1 MTALATSLDA
11 TTSDFVAES
20 VADAEYAF
28 RNFRATG
35 TITGN
40 GTVAFSERIPGRD
53 AYVQLNDPGP
63 WATDAT
69 VVPTVIDF
77 DGAVV
82 SGPGRGGF
90 GFEKLFTAHPDITTA
105 VHVHSPHLGAWS
117 QTHRVLPIHYVPV
130 QRWTLAREIPVYID
144 RRESQVDF
152 ILARLAENRHTPA
165 ILEANG
171 GATVWGRKG
180 LLGTAEYIQLLE
192 EGAKFQILAEA
203 LGGSQPFGPG
213 VLLQQWRMS
222 GLEDQARSEGLL
234 D

>member
-1 MTALATSLDA
+1 MTALDTSLDR
-11 TTSDFVAES
+11 TTADFVAEAA
-20 VADAEYAF
+20 ADADYAF
-28 RNFRATG
+28 RTFRTTG
-35 TITGN
+35 TTSGN

-53 AYVQLNDPGP
+53 AYVQLSDPGP
-63 WATDAT
+63 WAKSG
-69 VVPTVIDF
+69 VVPSVIDF
-77 DGAVV
+77 DGEVV

-90 GFEKLFTAHPDITTA
+90 GFEKLFAAHPDITTA

-117 QTHRVLPIHYVPV
+117 QTHRVLPIRYVPV
-130 QRWTLAREIPVYID
+130 QRWTLASEIPVYVD
-144 RRESQVDF
+144 RLESQVDF
-152 ILARLAENRHTPA
+152 ILARLAENVHTPA

-171 GATVWGRKG
+171 GATVWGRNG
-180 LLGTAEYIQLLE
+180 LLATAEYIQLLE

-222 GLEDQARSEGLL
+222 GLEDDARREGLL